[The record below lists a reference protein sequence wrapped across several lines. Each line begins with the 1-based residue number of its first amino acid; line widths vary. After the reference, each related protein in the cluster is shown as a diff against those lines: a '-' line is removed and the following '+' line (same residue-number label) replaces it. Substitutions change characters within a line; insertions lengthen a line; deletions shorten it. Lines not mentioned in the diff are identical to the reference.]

1 MNICNYTAAAAKSLR
16 KAKEKSRVEA
26 NGFLGT
32 EDKRSC
38 REI

>member
-1 MNICNYTAAAAKSLR
+1 MNTCNYTAAAAKLLR

-32 EDKRSC
+32 EVRQ
-38 REI
+38 EEL